1 MIVSDLSITFFS
13 IIFESSFMSE
23 FLKFEAEEKFL
34 ICVNVEFITKKIKK
48 IIKYLLILKYK
59 KK

>member
-1 MIVSDLSITFFS
+1 
-13 IIFESSFMSE
+13 MSE

-34 ICVNVEFITKKIKK
+34 ICVNVELITKKIKK